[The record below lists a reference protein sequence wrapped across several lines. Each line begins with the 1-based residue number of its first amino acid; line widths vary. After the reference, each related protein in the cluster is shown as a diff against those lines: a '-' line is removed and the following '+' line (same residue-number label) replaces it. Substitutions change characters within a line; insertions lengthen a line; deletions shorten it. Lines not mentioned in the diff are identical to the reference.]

1 MTTVLTNIG
10 AVFTG
15 LLERPLD
22 LSSNTIV
29 IDDHGRIAA
38 MGLAQD
44 LADYLKTA
52 KLVVDINGMTI
63 APGLIDSHCH
73 VVIGDYTPRQKTV
86 DFLES
91 YVHGGITTVVS
102 ASEVHAPGRP
112 HDRHAVKA
120 LAVAAYYCFRNF
132 RPGGMKVEAGS
143 VILEPSLTE
152 DDFRELAERGVH
164 LAKFGF
170 GDYRDPLEG
179 EPQVRW
185 AKQYGMV
192 VMSHCGG
199 ASIPGSQPIL
209 ARHLVHLRPHV
220 LGHVNGG
227 PTSLPDEDI
236 EVLVTET
243 DMALQIVQAGNL
255 RSALRIVN
263 LASETGNL
271 HRVIIGTDTPTG
283 TGVMPLGMLK
293 TVAEISSLANLDPE
307 IVWSFATGNNA
318 RVYRLDTGI
327 VEVGRPA
334 DLVVLDAPWGSV
346 AHDAR
351 SALARGDIPGIAAVF
366 IDGQLRTFRSRNT
379 PPSVREVQLRHGGGH
394 HG

>member
-1 MTTVLTNIG
+1 MKIAITNVG
-10 AVFTG
+10 TLFTG
-15 LLERPLD
+15 VFDKPIDRESDTLVIESGIVTAVGSRDQLAGHISEAD
-22 LSSNTIV
+22 QV
-29 IDDHGRIAA
+29 IDA
-38 MGLAQD
+38 
-44 LADYLKTA
+44 
-52 KLVVDINGMTI
+52 NGMTV

-91 YVHGGITTVVS
+91 YVHGGVTSVVS

-120 LAVAAYYCFRNF
+120 LAVAAYHCYAHFH
-132 RPGGMKVEAGS
+132 PAGMKVHAGS

-152 DDFRELAERGVH
+152 DDFRELAEIGIR

-170 GDYRDPLEG
+170 GDYADPMDG

-185 AKQYGMV
+185 AKQHGMV

-209 ARHLVHLRPHV
+209 ARHLMHLRPHV
-220 LGHVNGG
+220 LGHINGG
-227 PTSLPDEDI
+227 PTSLPDED
-236 EVLVTET
+236 VDTLVTRT

-263 LASETGNL
+263 LARETGNL

-293 TVAEISSLANLDPE
+293 TIVELSSLADFEPE
-307 IVWSFATGNNA
+307 VVWSFATGNNA
-318 RVYRLDTGI
+318 AAYRLHAG
-327 VEVGRPA
+327 VLEPGYPA
-334 DLVVLDAPWGSV
+334 DLVVIDAPWGSV
-346 AHDAR
+346 ARDAR
-351 SALARGDIPGIAAVF
+351 SAIARGDIPGIAAVV
-366 IDGQLRTFRSRNT
+366 IDGQLHTLRSRNT
-379 PPSVREVQLRHGGGH
+379 PPSVREVHIQHRRAAA
-394 HG
+394 

>member
-1 MTTVLTNIG
+1 MTTAITGVGTL
-10 AVFTG
+10 FTG
-15 LLERPLD
+15 VLD
-22 LSSNTIV
+22 KPIDPESDTIV
-29 IDDHGRIAA
+29 IENGRITAV
-38 MGLAQD
+38 GSRSQ
-44 LADYLKTA
+44 LADYVSGA
-52 KLVVDINGMTI
+52 QHVIDVNGMTV

-91 YVHGGITTVVS
+91 YVHGGVTSVVS

-120 LAVAAYYCFRNF
+120 LAVAAYYCYAHFH
-132 RPGGMKVEAGS
+132 PAGMKVHAGS

-152 DDFRELAERGVH
+152 DDFRELAEIGVR

-170 GDYRDPLEG
+170 GDYADPMDG

-185 AKQYGMV
+185 AKQHGMV

-209 ARHLVHLRPHV
+209 ARHLMHLRPHV
-220 LGHVNGG
+220 LGHINGG
-227 PTSLPDEDI
+227 PTSLPDED
-236 EVLVTET
+236 VDTLVTQT

-263 LASETGNL
+263 LARETNNL

-293 TVAEISSLANLDPE
+293 TIVELSSLAGFDPE
-307 IVWSFATGNNA
+307 VVWAFATGNNA
-318 RVYRLDTGI
+318 AAYRLDAG
-327 VEVGRPA
+327 VLAPGHPA
-334 DLVVLDAPWGSV
+334 DLVVIDAPWGSV
-346 AHDAR
+346 ARDAR
-351 SALARGDIPGIAAVF
+351 SAMARGDIPGIAAVV
-366 IDGQLRTFRSRNT
+366 IDGQLRTLRSRNT
-379 PPSVREVQLRHGGGH
+379 PPSLREVRIQQRGVRA
-394 HG
+394 

>member
-1 MTTVLTNIG
+1 MKTVITNIG
-10 AVFTG
+10 TLFTG
-15 LLERPLD
+15 LLDSPIDRASDTMVIEDGRITALGSRSQLAD
-22 LSSNTIV
+22 AISTAEQV
-29 IDDHGRIAA
+29 IDV
-38 MGLAQD
+38 Q
-44 LADYLKTA
+44 
-52 KLVVDINGMTI
+52 GMTV

-73 VVIGDYTPRQKTV
+73 VVLGDYTPRQKTV

-91 YVHGGITTVVS
+91 YVHGGVTSVVS

-120 LAVAAYYCFRNF
+120 LAITARYCFANF
-132 RPGGMKVEAGS
+132 RPAGMKVHAGS
-143 VILEPSLTE
+143 VILEPSLVE
-152 DDFRELAERGVH
+152 SDFRELAEVGVR

-170 GDYRDPLEG
+170 GDYADPMDG

-209 ARHLVHLRPHV
+209 ARHLMHLRPHV

-227 PTSLPDEDI
+227 PTSLPDEDVD
-236 EVLVTET
+236 VLVTQT

-255 RSALRIVN
+255 RSALRIVR
-263 LASETGNL
+263 LAQETGNL

-293 TVAEISSLANLDPE
+293 TVVELASLAGLEPE
-307 IVWSFATGNNA
+307 VVWAFATGNNA
-318 RVYRLDTGI
+318 AVYRLDSG
-327 VEVGRPA
+327 VLAPGYPA
-334 DLVVLDAPWGSV
+334 DLVVIDAPWGSV
-346 AHDAR
+346 ASDAR
-351 SALARGDIPGIAAVF
+351 SAIARGDIPGIAAVV
-366 IDGQLRTFRSRNT
+366 IDGVVRTLRSRNT
-379 PPSVREVQLRHGGGH
+379 PPSLREVRIQQRGGRG
-394 HG
+394 

>member
-1 MTTVLTNIG
+1 MATAVVNIG
-10 AVFTG
+10 AIFTG
-15 LLERPLD
+15 LLDRPIDQTSDVL
-22 LSSNTIV
+22 V
-29 IDDHGRIAA
+29 IDNTGRVAA
-38 MGLAQD
+38 IGPHSQLQDELAQ
-44 LADYLKTA
+44 ADYL
-52 KLVVDINGMTI
+52 LDVRGMTI

-91 YVHGGITTVVS
+91 YVHGGVTAVVS

-120 LAVAAYYCFRNF
+120 LAVAAHYCFRHF
-132 RPGGMKVEAGS
+132 RPGGMKVYAGS
-143 VILEPSLTE
+143 IILEPTLTE
-152 DDFRELAERGVH
+152 EDFRELAEVGVW

-170 GDYRDPLEG
+170 GDYADPLDG

-185 AKQYGMV
+185 ARQYGMV
-192 VMSHCGG
+192 VMAHCGG

-209 ARHLVHLRPHV
+209 ARHLLHLHPHV

-227 PTSLPDEDI
+227 PTSLPDEDV
-236 EVLVTET
+236 EVLVKQS

-255 RSALRIVN
+255 RSALRIVG
-263 LASETGNL
+263 LARETQNL

-293 TVAEISSLANLDPE
+293 TVVELASLADFAPE
-307 IVWSFATGNNA
+307 IVWAFATGNNA
-318 RVYRLDTGI
+318 AVYRLETG
-327 VEVGRPA
+327 VLEPGRPA
-334 DLVVLDAPWGSV
+334 DFIVLDAPWGSA

-351 SALARGDIPGIAAVF
+351 SAMVRGDIPGIAAVV

-379 PPSVREVQLRHGGGH
+379 PPSLREVRVQPQGANA
-394 HG
+394 

>member
-1 MTTVLTNIG
+1 MICAVTNIG
-10 AVFTG
+10 TLFTG
-15 LLERPLD
+15 LLTRPLD
-22 LSSNTIV
+22 PSSDTIV
-29 IDDHGRIAA
+29 IGDDGRISAI
-38 MGLAQD
+38 GS
-44 LADYLKTA
+44 ADQLHEPVKSA
-52 KLVVDINGMTI
+52 DIIIDVGGMTV

-73 VVIGDYTPRQKTV
+73 VVLGDYTPRQKTV

-91 YVHGGITTVVS
+91 YVHGGITSVIS

-120 LAVAAYYCFRNF
+120 LAIAAYFCFRNF
-132 RPGGMKVEAGS
+132 RPGGMKVHAGS
-143 VILEPSLTE
+143 VILEPSLIE
-152 DDFRELAERGVH
+152 DDFRELAEIGIR

-170 GDYRDPLEG
+170 GDYVDPMDG

-209 ARHLVHLRPHV
+209 ARHLIHLRPHV

-236 EVLVTET
+236 ELLVTQT

-255 RSALRIVN
+255 RSALRIVHRA
-263 LASETGNL
+263 LETHNL

-283 TGVMPLGMLK
+283 TGVIPLGMLK
-293 TVAEISSLANLDPE
+293 TVVEISSLSDLDPE
-307 IVWSFATGNNA
+307 VVWSFATGNNA
-318 RVYRLDTGI
+318 VVYRLDTGI
-327 VEVGRPA
+327 IEEGRPA
-334 DLVVLDAPWGSV
+334 DLVVIDAPWGSV
-346 AHDAR
+346 AKDAR
-351 SALARGDIPGIAAVF
+351 SAIARGDIPGIAAVL

-379 PPSVREVQLRHGGGH
+379 PPSLREVRVHHRGGQP
-394 HG
+394 